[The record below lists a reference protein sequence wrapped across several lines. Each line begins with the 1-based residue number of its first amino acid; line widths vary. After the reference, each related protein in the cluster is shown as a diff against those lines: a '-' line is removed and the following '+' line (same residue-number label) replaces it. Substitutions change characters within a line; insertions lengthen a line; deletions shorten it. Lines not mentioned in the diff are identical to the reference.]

1 MDVLVRLAAEAG
13 QPVGWLLV
21 FAAVVIGAFAA
32 LAMVA
37 GLRALFT
44 SNEASRSTGLVILI
58 VLLELFRR
66 RRR

>member
-1 MDVLVRLAAEAG
+1 MDVLVRLAAEAR

-21 FAAVVIGAFAA
+21 FAAVVIGVFAA
-32 LAMVA
+32 LAVVA